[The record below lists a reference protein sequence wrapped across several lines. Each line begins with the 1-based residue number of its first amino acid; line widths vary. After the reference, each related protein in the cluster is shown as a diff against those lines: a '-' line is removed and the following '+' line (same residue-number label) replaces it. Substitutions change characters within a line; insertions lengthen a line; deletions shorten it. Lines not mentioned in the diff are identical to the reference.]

1 MSTDRDVTRALR
13 SWLHEDAHEDAER
26 VLNLVLEEIDTTP
39 QRRAAWLTRRF
50 PLLTKSFRFA
60 ALAAVILVAVVVTIK
75 LLPGGGIGG
84 PTTTPTAKPSASA
97 ASTVAA
103 FDPCSLLTATEAFQA
118 GGGTG
123 VPNSKASNQGS
134 DWYCVFPETGGYLLT
149 FTYDAHG
156 GATAFAQQKKGPGVQ
171 AVPGIG
177 DDAIWLPSGKLAI
190 LKGDKEVQI
199 TIPGADQPNPSD
211 PGKEARDLAFA
222 KAVGAII
229 AGRM

>member
-1 MSTDRDVTRALR
+1 M
-13 SWLHEDAHEDAER
+13 
-26 VLNLVLEEIDTTP
+26 
-39 QRRAAWLTRRF
+39 
-50 PLLTKSFRFA
+50 TKSLRFA

-75 LLPGGGIGG
+75 LLPSGGTGG

-97 ASTVAA
+97 APTVAA
-103 FDPCSLLTATEAFQA
+103 FDPCSLLTETEAFQA
-118 GGGTG
+118 AG
-123 VPNSKASNQGS
+123 VIGLPPRKPDNQGS
-134 DWYCVFPETGGYLLT
+134 DWYCVFHQSVGILLS

-156 GATAFAQQKKGPGVQ
+156 GAAAFAQQKKGPGVQ

-211 PGKEARDLAFA
+211 PQKEARDLAFA